1 MSSSPGSGRVQKG
14 TANVA
19 GDCPG
24 GLQQPSGL
32 NCPQRSFGSEAGYRR
47 CQGEARQGD
56 LQLKTVME
64 ASVWSKELAF
74 CEHAAR
80 ARSLSVGMTGCAR
93 YGLAAAT
100 SRFGVR
106 SALPGVQP
114 STYRTTGSSFEHG
127 NPDPS
132 AGPAKS
138 GKPTGLAMS
147 RTGGGAS
154 VVVGAR
160 ESRAHGEGG
169 Q

>member
-1 MSSSPGSGRVQKG
+1 MQKG
-14 TANVA
+14 AANVA
-19 GDCPG
+19 GDCTG

-32 NCPQRSFGSEAGYRR
+32 NCPQKSVDSEAGYRR
-47 CQGEARQGD
+47 CQGEAMRVEP
-56 LQLKTVME
+56 QLKT
-64 ASVWSKELAF
+64 ALKSSVRSKSSR
-74 CEHAAR
+74 R
-80 ARSLSVGMTGCAR
+80 ARMQPELGRYFSMTGCAR
-93 YGLAAAT
+93 HGHAAAK

-106 SALPGVQP
+106 PALSGVEP

-132 AGPAKS
+132 AGRAKS

-154 VVVGAR
+154 VVVRAR
-160 ESRAHGEGG
+160 ESRAHGEGR